1 MATPDKH
8 IIDHGQDTVRLVYSL
23 RTEGMKRGDVR
34 SMHIKKEHL
43 QDASGVQHI
52 DLLNPKNIE
61 VQLES
66 TAGKL
71 GVNLHHDENRVHRLS
86 TATRAVLVDQETGIA
101 DAHHAISS
109 SNGVSDIHTLKMEP
123 TADQLPEN
131 TKILHKRINSTWSNM
146 DTSNVS
152 AGVHTSTL
160 NDETRYLVPQTA
172 DDGTPNAMHQL
183 LSQNGT
189 NSKLFG
195 GKYMNTRAK
204 FTSING
210 KKAYV
215 LPAADFNTLKGS
227 LNESLSTK
235 SPFQHGLNVSV
246 KKLDD
251 RPTSRHPTYA
261 HIKINRTPL
270 HSKEGYKAVESNRVT
285 DAHVAALTGTVPE
298 VKATTATIVAPGFE
312 EVVGK
317 SNALETRAKVVPF
330 IDDGEKSV
338 AEHISIFD
346 EDRDT
351 AHGAE
356 ENETI

>member
-1 MATPDKH
+1 
-8 IIDHGQDTVRLVYSL
+8 
-23 RTEGMKRGDVR
+23 MKNGESR
-34 SMHIKKEHL
+34 SMHITKEHL
-43 QDASGVQHI
+43 QQAAGVQHI

-61 VQLES
+61 VQMES

-71 GVNLHHDENRVHRLS
+71 GVNLHHDEAKQHRLS
-86 TATRAVLVDQETGIA
+86 TATRAILVNQESGIA

-109 SNGVSDIHTLKMEP
+109 STGVSDVHTLKMEP

-146 DTSNVS
+146 DKSNVS

-172 DDGTPNAMHQL
+172 DDGTSNAMHQL

-189 NSKLFG
+189 NNKLFG

-215 LPAADFNTLKGS
+215 LPKEDFNTLKSS

-246 KKLDD
+246 TKLDS

-261 HIKINRTPL
+261 HVKIHRTPL
-270 HSKEGYKAVESNRVT
+270 HSKEGYKSSESNRVT

-298 VKATTATIVAPGFE
+298 AKATTATIVAPGFE

-317 SNALETRAKVVPF
+317 NNALETRAKVVPF
-330 IDDGEKSV
+330 VDDGEMSSN
-338 AEHISIFD
+338 HISLFD
-346 EDRDT
+346 EDKET

-356 ENETI
+356 VQHETN

>member
-1 MATPDKH
+1 METDKH
-8 IIDHGQDTVRLVYSL
+8 IIDHGQDTVRMVYAI
-23 RTEGMKRGDVR
+23 RTEGMKNGEKRA
-34 SMHIKKEHL
+34 MHINTEHL
-43 QDASGVQHI
+43 KNAAGIQHI

-61 VQLES
+61 VQMES
-66 TAGKL
+66 SAGKL
-71 GVNLHHDENRVHRLS
+71 GVSLHHDEARQHRLS
-86 TATRAVLVDQETGIA
+86 TATRAILVNQETGVA
-101 DAHHAISS
+101 DAYHAISS
-109 SNGVSDIHTLKMEP
+109 SSGVSDVHNIKMEP

-146 DTSNVS
+146 DTSNVT

-195 GKYMNTRAK
+195 GKYMNTKAK

-215 LPAADFNTLKGS
+215 LPKEDFNTLKGS

-235 SPFQHGLNVSV
+235 SPFQHGLNVTV
-246 KKLDD
+246 TKLDN

-261 HIKINRTPL
+261 HIKIHRTPL
-270 HSKEGYKAVESNRVT
+270 HSTEGYKASESNRVT
-285 DAHVAALTGTVPE
+285 DAHVAALTGSVPE
-298 VKATTATIVAPGFE
+298 AKATTATIVAPGFE

-317 SNALETRAKVVPF
+317 ANALETRAKVQPF
-330 IDDGEKSV
+330 VDDGEQSQ
-338 AEHISIFD
+338 ERITLFGD
-346 EDRDT
+346 EQG
-351 AHGAE
+351 AGAE
-356 ENETI
+356 NEVE